1 MKKILKEP
9 LVHFLFL
16 GFLIFGYYY
25 LTNKDSNAEENSIVI
40 DNTEYDYLLSL
51 WKKQWQRDPNEQEI
65 KAFIDQ
71 YLRQEV
77 FYKEAL
83 AMNLDHNDLIV
94 KRRLSQKME
103 AVSNDLNAII
113 KSPTDDDLKTF
124 YEKNKDLFI
133 LPPAYSF
140 KQVLF
145 LNDEDNLESEMET
158 TKTQLNNGQDIPKAR
173 QTKLSIPNSWNKSEA
188 TTIYKTFGDY
198 FTSVLD
204 SLPTNTWVGPIPS
217 GFGQHLVYISKK
229 EVSEIA
235 KFETIKPYVEKE
247 YQYQTELDMQNKV
260 FEDLLDKYPV
270 KLTADKIPSDIKKSY
285 QN

>member
-113 KSPTDDDLKTF
+113 KSPTDDDLNAF
-124 YEKNKDLFI
+124 YNKNKDLFI

-173 QTKLSIPNSWNKSEA
+173 QTKLSIPNTWNKSEA
-188 TTIYKTFGDY
+188 TSIYKTFGDY

-204 SLPTNTWVGPIPS
+204 SLPINTWVGPIPS